1 MSVKKQILDIV
12 AAMETQIGIE
22 KLSGLLSGESKGEG
36 DQIGCNQFREIAA
49 LCRQAES
56 CEEIKLMIQYNIAK
70 AKNNVSWKYR
80 CSNGKRFGDIVLSS
94 MDKVIA
100 IKEGEVLENLELYFG
115 YLYWQARVWAD
126 QYRTE
131 KKKDDRSSSGN
142 YNKPS
147 NNRKPQG
154 KKYK

>member
-12 AAMETQIGIE
+12 AAMETQIGTE
-22 KLSGLLSGESKGEG
+22 KLPGLLSRESRGEG
-36 DQIGCNQFREIAA
+36 NQIGCNQFREIAA

-70 AKNNVSWKYR
+70 SKDDISWKYK

-100 IKEGEVLENLELYFG
+100 INDEVLENMELYFG

-126 QYRTE
+126 Q
-131 KKKDDRSSSGN
+131 KKKDDKSSSGN
-142 YNKPS
+142 YNKSS